1 MTENESYLL
10 NLIRNHDN
18 PAEALVTAIEIILS
32 FLEHHAQCE
41 STSVVD
47 PRV

>member
-1 MTENESYLL
+1 MTEREAYLL

-32 FLEHHAQCE
+32 FLEHHEQNE
-41 STSVVD
+41 SASVAD